1 MSKYKGILGIIA
13 VIIIAGIAIIFLF
26 QKQIGTSLFERAAQS
41 RVGVSNLDGLPDGLH
56 VGLCG
61 TGSPLPDPNR
71 AGPCNIVIAG
81 KAIFVVDI
89 GEGGARNLNLMGLG
103 ADVDALLLTHFHS
116 DHIDGM
122 GPLLLGHWVGG
133 AQSPLPVYGPQG
145 VEEIVDGFNIV
156 YANDARYRIAHHGEK
171 ILTPSGKGAI
181 AKPFT
186 MKGETQII
194 LKNKDLTITAFTVGH
209 EPVSPAIGYRFDYKG
224 RSVVISGDTVKSASL
239 ERAAKDADILVHE
252 ALQPKMVKTMQ
263 SAFKE
268 KEIDNMAKIMADILD
283 YHASPE
289 EAAQSA
295 KAAGVKQLVFS
306 HIVPIV
312 PNRYFYPVFLGDA
325 AKYYDGP
332 MIMGEDGMIFT
343 LPANSDSI
351 EYGELL

>member
-1 MSKYKGILGIIA
+1 MSKYRGILRSA
-13 VIIIAGIAIIFLF
+13 AAIIIACIAMSFLF
-26 QKQIGTSLFERAAQS
+26 QKQIGTALFERAAQS
-41 RVGVSNLDGLPDGLH
+41 RVGVSNLDDLPDGLH

-71 AGPCNIVIAG
+71 AGPCNVIIAG

-89 GEGGARNLNLMGLG
+89 GESGARNLNLMGIG

-122 GPLLLGHWVGG
+122 GPLLLGHWVAG
-133 AQSPLPVYGPQG
+133 AQSPLPVYAPQG
-145 VEEIVDGFNIV
+145 VEEIVDGFNAV
-156 YANDARYRIAHHGEK
+156 YGNDARYRIAHHGEK

-181 AKPFT
+181 AKPFI
-186 MKGETQII
+186 MSGESQII
-194 LKNKDLTITAFTVGH
+194 LKNKNLTITAFAVDH
-209 EPVSPAIGYRFDYKG
+209 KPVKPAIGYRFDYRG

-239 ERAAKDADILVHE
+239 ERAAKGADILIHE
-252 ALQPKMVKTMQ
+252 ALQPEMVKTMQ

-268 KEIDNMAKIMADILD
+268 KEIDNMANIMADILD

-306 HIVPIV
+306 HIVPVV
-312 PNRYFYPVFLGDA
+312 PSRYLYPVFLGDA

-332 MIMGEDGMIFT
+332 IIMGEDGMIFS
-343 LPANSDSI
+343 LPANSDAI
-351 EYGELL
+351 EYDELM